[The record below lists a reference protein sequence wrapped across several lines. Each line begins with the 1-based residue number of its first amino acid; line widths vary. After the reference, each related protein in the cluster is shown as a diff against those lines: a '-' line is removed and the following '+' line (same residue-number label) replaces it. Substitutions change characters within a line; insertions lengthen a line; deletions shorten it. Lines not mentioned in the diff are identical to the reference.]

1 MSELTYPSFP
11 KRAFAVAGAVVLVL
25 IVAAIVAN
33 ESGPSVPGCAR
44 AARHVM
50 ATQSYSPD
58 LMELNGPG
66 SVPACRGLTAGQFAD
81 AVAIAYQ
88 AEYGRFLPRVSITHS
103 LPPPSYKALSAQ
115 DEARSRR

>member
-1 MSELTYPSFP
+1 MTELTYPSFP

-25 IVAAIVAN
+25 IAAAIVAN
-33 ESGPSVPGCAR
+33 ETGPSVQGCAR

-50 ATQSYSPD
+50 VRRDYSPD
-58 LMELNGPG
+58 DMQLNGPG
-66 SVPACRGLTAGQFAD
+66 SVPACRGLTAGQFQA
-81 AVAIAYQ
+81 AVVIAYQ
-88 AEYGRFLPRVSITHS
+88 AEYGRFRPRMSLTHN

>member
-1 MSELTYPSFP
+1 MNELTYPSFP

-25 IVAAIVAN
+25 IAAAIVVN

-50 ATQSYSPD
+50 TRRDYSLD
-58 LMELNGPG
+58 RMRLNGPG

-81 AVAIAYQ
+81 AVVIAYQ
-88 AEYGRFLPRVSITHS
+88 AEYGRFLPRVPITRD

>member
-1 MSELTYPSFP
+1 MTELTYPSFP
-11 KRAFAVAGAVVLVL
+11 KRAFAVAGAVVLIL
-25 IVAAIVAN
+25 IVAAIVRN

-50 ATQSYSPD
+50 VSRNYSPD
-58 LMELNGPG
+58 LMELTGPG
-66 SVPACRGLTAGQFAD
+66 SVPGCRGLTAGQFAD
-81 AVAIAYQ
+81 AVVIAYQ